1 MHEKNQNYQQR
12 NRNHKK
18 HQTEILELKKI
29 MTALENLKESFDV
42 RLYQAEERHS
52 EFKDAFKESDIKI
65 IY

>member
-1 MHEKNQNYQQR
+1 
-12 NRNHKK
+12 
-18 HQTEILELKKI
+18 

>member
-42 RLYQAEERHS
+42 RLYQAEETS
-52 EFKDAFKESDIKI
+52 DDLKEQSFEITKLE
-65 IY
+65 